1 MSEIASERTANT
13 VTVDIDQDLYAKYDH
28 LAMKYKI
35 PVSRLINQELRRV
48 EARRQAQERL
58 RQLRKSPFDLPN
70 RKPASLGKILKP
82 WNSRA
87 ELLEDFFD
95 RETEDHLQ

>member
-1 MSEIASERTANT
+1 MSEAATERTANT
-13 VTVDIDQDLYAKYDH
+13 VTVDIDQDLYAKYEH
-28 LAMKYKI
+28 VAMKYKI

-48 EARRQAQERL
+48 EARRQAQEKL
-58 RQLRKSPFDLPN
+58 RRLRKSPFDLRN
-70 RKPASLGKILKP
+70 RKPVSLGKILKP

-95 RETEDHLQ
+95 RGDDDDRP